1 MIVMCLRSRS
11 NPEEWAI
18 CSACKRP
25 VRVQE
30 GPTRVRGNEAIVGH
44 GRCPGSTES
53 KCAKSDRGV
62 TTAELLDTG
71 GDRMVKRKT
80 FPAYGNCSIALA
92 TEEMKD
98 GRWAVVVTVTQSTD
112 TAERNTDL
120 PVTHERFVSE
130 AEAEAFGLRSAKDWI
145 DQNTA

>member
-1 MIVMCLRSRS
+1 MIVMCLRTRS

-18 CSACKRP
+18 CSGCTRP

-30 GPTRVRGNEAIVGH
+30 GREYGETNN
-44 GRCPGSTES
+44 
-53 KCAKSDRGV
+53 
-62 TTAELLDTG
+62 TG

-120 PVTHERFVSE
+120 PVTDERFASE
-130 AEAEAFGLRSAKDWI
+130 AEAEAFGVRSAKDWI
-145 DQNTA
+145 DRNTAQTV

>member
-1 MIVMCLRSRS
+1 MIVMCLRTRS

-18 CSACKRP
+18 CSASKRP
-25 VRVQE
+25 VWVQE
-30 GPTRVRGNEAIVGH
+30 GLEYGEMSN
-44 GRCPGSTES
+44 
-53 KCAKSDRGV
+53 
-62 TTAELLDTG
+62 TG

-80 FPAYGNCSIALA
+80 VPAYGNCSIALA

-120 PVTHERFVSE
+120 PVTDERFASE
-130 AEAEAFGLRSAKDWI
+130 AEAEAFGVRSAKEWI
-145 DQNTA
+145 DRNTPQTV